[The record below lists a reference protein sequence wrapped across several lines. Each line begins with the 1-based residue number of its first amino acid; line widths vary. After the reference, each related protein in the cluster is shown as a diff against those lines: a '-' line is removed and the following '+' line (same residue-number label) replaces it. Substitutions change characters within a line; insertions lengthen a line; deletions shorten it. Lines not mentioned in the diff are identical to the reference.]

1 MNTDEKKELRKIVL
15 KERKKLN
22 KDAVNSLSD
31 KIISYLIKMK
41 EFKQSETI
49 MVYLSFK
56 QEVDTFNLIDKM
68 QALGKKVVITY
79 TDKNENVLIPCKLI
93 DLEDSLEKNP
103 FGYLE
108 PKEDSI
114 EKVNS
119 SEIDLIITP
128 GLAFDKKGNRVGYGG
143 GYYDKLL
150 KSAPQATKIAVSYDF
165 QIFSEVPNEKF
176 DIPVDYIV
184 TPTRI
189 IVCER

>member
-22 KDAVNSLSD
+22 KDEVNSLSE

-56 QEVDTFNLIDKM
+56 EEVDTFNLIYKM
-68 QALGKKVVITY
+68 QDLGKKVVITY
-79 TDKNENVLIPCKLI
+79 TDKKENVLIPCKLI

-114 EKVNS
+114 EKVS
-119 SEIDLIITP
+119 PSEIDLIITP

-150 KSAPQATKIAVSYDF
+150 TSTPQATKVAVSYDF

>member
-68 QALGKKVVITY
+68 RGLGKKVVITY
-79 TDKNENVLIPCKLI
+79 TDKKENVLIPCRLI

-114 EKVNS
+114 EKVNP

-165 QIFSEVPNEKF
+165 QIFSEVPSEKF